1 MARKNKFERRIL
13 QKDPIYNSVI
23 VTEMI
28 NKVML
33 DGKKSV
39 SEKIVYGALTK
50 VSTIVSKPA
59 LEVLMQAIKNASP
72 KMEVKSKRVGGAT
85 YQVPVEVSDSRAS
98 SLAIKWMIG
107 FARKRKGKSTVDLL
121 AQEIADAFNET
132 GTTIKK
138 KEETHKMAESNRAF
152 SHFR

>member
-1 MARKNKFERRIL
+1 MARKNKFQRRIL
-13 QKDPIYNSVI
+13 QKDPIFNSQI

-39 SEKIVYGALTK
+39 SEKIVYGALEK
-50 VSTIVSKPA
+50 VSSTLSKPA
-59 LEVLMQAIKNASP
+59 LEVLLQAIKNASP
-72 KMEVKSKRVGGAT
+72 KMEVKSRRVGGAT
-85 YQVPVEVSDSRAS
+85 YQVPIEVSDSRAS

-107 FARKRKGKSTVDLL
+107 FARKRKGKSTIDLL
-121 AQEIADAFNET
+121 AQEIADAYNQT

>member
-1 MARKNKFERRIL
+1 
-13 QKDPIYNSVI
+13 
-23 VTEMI
+23 MI

-39 SEKIVYGALTK
+39 SEKIVYGALEK
-50 VSTIVSKPA
+50 VSSTLSKPA
-59 LEVLMQAIKNASP
+59 LEVLLQAIKNASP
-72 KMEVKSKRVGGAT
+72 KMEVKSRRVGGAT
-85 YQVPVEVSDSRAS
+85 YQVPIEVSDSRAS

-107 FARKRKGKSTVDLL
+107 FARKRKGKSTIDLL
-121 AQEIADAFNET
+121 AQEIADAYNQT